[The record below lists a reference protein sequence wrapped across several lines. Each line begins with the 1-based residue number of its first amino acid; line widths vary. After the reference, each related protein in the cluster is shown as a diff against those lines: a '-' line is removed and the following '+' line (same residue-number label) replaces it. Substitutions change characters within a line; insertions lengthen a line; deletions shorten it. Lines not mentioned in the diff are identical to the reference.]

1 MAELVH
7 PLLDSARL
15 LFDLQQV
22 NSIAQAVSG
31 CLEPA
36 AIARQVT
43 HALVERFDCIFA
55 RIWLIESDQAVLRL
69 VASAGLYT
77 HLDGSFARVPMG
89 AYKVGKIAQN
99 RVPFL
104 SNNLPE
110 ETWVKDRSWAIANH
124 IQGFAGYPLAV
135 GDRVIGVLA
144 AFSCQPFAPEFL
156 EVLQVLCMTTTIA
169 VDAALQAQLLQS
181 RAATAAQAGPL
192 PLSDHIAAV
201 LSSTRLMLMGTEKPL
216 SAAASYVFLR
226 AVERLNQLGC
236 SYCRLSYSDQE
247 VALEALVAV
256 PSSPLTAIPA
266 AELGLQFEDIAWMA
280 TCAGGNLKVQMGSQ
294 GRTLQYLLRLPY
306 SCGLI
311 NPMQLKTAEQL
322 GSATPLAAP
331 NSSQRLSERELEIM
345 QLLAQGLR
353 DRDIAHQLHISE
365 STVKFHINNSAAK
378 LNAKNRYQAVYQA
391 AVRGWI
397 TAEQG

>member
-1 MAELVH
+1 LTRVAELVH

-22 NSIAQAVSG
+22 NAIAQAVSG

-55 RIWLIESDQAVLRL
+55 RIWLVESDRSGLRL

-110 ETWVKDRSWAIANH
+110 EAWVKDRSWAMANR

-135 GDRVIGVLA
+135 GERVIGVLA

-156 EVLQVLCMTTTIA
+156 EVLQVLCMTTTVA
-169 VDAALQAQLLQS
+169 LDAALQAQLLQS
-181 RAATAAQAGPL
+181 RAAAPQIGPL
-192 PLSDHIAAV
+192 PLSDQIAAA
-201 LSSTRLMLMGTEKPL
+201 LSSTRLILMGTEKPL
-216 SAAASYVFLR
+216 PAAASYVFLR
-226 AVERLNQLGC
+226 VAEQLNQLGC
-236 SYCRLSYSDQE
+236 SYCRLSYGEQE
-247 VALEALVAV
+247 VALEALGAV
-256 PSSPLTAIPA
+256 SLSAAGSLAPA
-266 AELGLQFEDIAWMA
+266 AERQLEFAEIDWMS
-280 TCAGGNLKVQMGSQ
+280 TCAGGSFRVQMGSQ
-294 GRTLQYLLRLPY
+294 GRALQYLLRLPY
-306 SCGLI
+306 TGAL
-311 NPMQLKTAEQL
+311 E
-322 GSATPLAAP
+322 AASP
-331 NSSQRLSERELEIM
+331 PAADQPPAMPVAPDSSQRLSERELEIM
-345 QLLAQGLR
+345 QLLAQGQR
-353 DRDIAHQLHISE
+353 DRDIARQLHISE
-365 STVKFHINNSAAK
+365 STVKFHINNSAVK

-391 AVRGWI
+391 AVRGWL
-397 TAEQG
+397 TAEQP